1 MKKIVMWAAALML
14 AVSCGGG
21 GTVSG
26 PVDLSPWMGADS
38 VYTFTVK
45 DVTFSLAPVKAGT
58 FAMGETLDMGRFR
71 TPALHQVLLDG
82 FAIECPRPS
91 GRP

>member
-1 MKKIVMWAAALML
+1 MKKIVLWAAALVM

-21 GTVSG
+21 GDVSG

-45 DVTFSLAPVKAGT
+45 DVTFTLAPVKAGT
-58 FAMGETLDMGRFR
+58 FSMGETLDMGRFR
-71 TPALHQVLLDG
+71 TPSLHQVLLKS
-82 FAIECPRPS
+82 PRPS